1 VTRLVLSL
9 ETHHID
15 EHTRRATGVSFL
27 VHAFL
32 LAWLVL
38 QTHLSPGLPVV
49 TEISWLDP
57 GSLAPGLPQGEPVA
71 ARGPEVS
78 AKPEVGLPAPASRE
92 EHFERREPD
101 AEQALKESPRAIQD
115 RLSERLASLQ
125 SGTHSERAR
134 AAAVYAPTPVSG
146 TLTGAHDVTRAA
158 PVELTRGGGG
168 GGVPGGT
175 GSGGSGGNG
184 SGSSGRGVPLPL
196 LRAGQGGIG
205 MPAAPVLAT
214 PKLHQESESSRPSD
228 VDRSHVRNLAGA
240 SLMGP
245 VADRP
250 LVSSGVPTFPE
261 WAKRE
266 GVEATVSLYFI
277 VTPDGHIKENILVEK
292 TSGFED
298 FDSNAI
304 DALRSWRFE
313 PLGPGTTGEQWGT
326 ITFHFRLRNAG

>member
-15 EHTRRATGVSFL
+15 ERTRRATGASFVL
-27 VHAFL
+27 HGIL
-32 LAWLVL
+32 LAWLL
-38 QTHLSPGLPVV
+38 LRTHLAPGLPVV
-49 TEISWLDP
+49 TEISWLEP
-57 GSLAPGLPQGEPVA
+57 GSLAPGGEPSP

-78 AKPEVGLPAPASRE
+78 SQPEVGTPAPAARE
-92 EHFERREPD
+92 QHFERREPD
-101 AEQALKESPRAIQD
+101 AEVALKESPRAIQD
-115 RLSERLASLQ
+115 RLSDRLASLQ
-125 SGTHSERAR
+125 SGTHAERAR
-134 AAAVYAPTPVSG
+134 AAVVYSPTPVSG
-146 TLTGAHDVTRAA
+146 TLTGAHDVARPA
-158 PVELTRGGGG
+158 PVALTRGGGG
-168 GGVPGGT
+168 GGLPGET
-175 GSGGSGGNG
+175 GKGGGGGSG

-205 MPAAPVLAT
+205 MPAAPAELAT
-214 PKLHQESESSRPSD
+214 PKLHEESESSRPRD

-250 LVSSGVPTFPE
+250 LVSYGVPAFPE

-277 VTPDGHIKENILVEK
+277 VRPDGRIKENILVEK

-298 FDSNAI
+298 FDTNAI
-304 DALRSWRFE
+304 EALQSWRFE